1 MEVVSRMGRKV
12 WMLDQQS
19 KKWSIKGVIKS
30 IRNNRRSYVVETS
43 NGVANLRKGRFIKA
57 AVCRVNQ

>member
-12 WMLDQQS
+12 WLLDQQS

-30 IRNNRRSYVVETS
+30 IRIDGRSYVGETS

>member
-12 WMLDQQS
+12 WLLDQQS

-30 IRNNRRSYVVETS
+30 IRIDGRSYVDKRI
-43 NGVANLRKGRFIKA
+43 LKRFTLL
-57 AVCRVNQ
+57 NQFLMKQEIRF